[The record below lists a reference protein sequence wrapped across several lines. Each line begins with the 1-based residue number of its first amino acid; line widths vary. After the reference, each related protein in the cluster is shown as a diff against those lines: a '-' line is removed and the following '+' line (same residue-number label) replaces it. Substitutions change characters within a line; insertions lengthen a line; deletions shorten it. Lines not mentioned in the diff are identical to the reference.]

1 MIQKHHMIEVDDKPV
16 HWYQGMTI
24 ADLLEQMDNVRLCSV
39 VRLNGRLVS
48 SPKFHETLIPKN
60 AVIRL
65 LPLVAGG

>member
-1 MIQKHHMIEVDDKPV
+1 MIEVDDKPV

-48 SPKFHETLIPKN
+48 SPKFYETLIPKN

>member
-1 MIQKHHMIEVDDKPV
+1 MIEVDDKPV